1 MVIRR
6 IGCTK
11 YISSSHGFIMFSSFS
26 AVFKLAG
33 WSKRAIIARGSQWV
47 SKDLVAI
54 SLSLANGG
62 VDTAENEPKVD
73 RGGDRES

>member
-11 YISSSHGFIMFSSFS
+11 YTSSSHGFIIFSSFS

-33 WSKRAIIARGSQWV
+33 WPKRAIIARGSQWV
-47 SKDLVAI
+47 PKDLVAI
-54 SLSLANGG
+54 SLSLAIGG
-62 VDTAENEPKVD
+62 VDTDENEPSKI
-73 RGGDRES
+73 